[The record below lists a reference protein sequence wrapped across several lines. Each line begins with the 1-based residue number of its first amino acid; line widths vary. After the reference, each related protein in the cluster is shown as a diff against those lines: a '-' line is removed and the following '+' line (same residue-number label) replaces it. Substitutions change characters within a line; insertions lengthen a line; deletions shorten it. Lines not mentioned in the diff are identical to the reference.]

1 MWLIYGPTLKALK
14 GWLVWVLV
22 LIKIKHGCAF
32 GWPPPG
38 TGWSLRH
45 LPTPREVNQASLG
58 HLEKP
63 SGMLASHEKKCIF
76 VADTCG
82 ALHVNCF
89 NV

>member
-1 MWLIYGPTLKALK
+1 MVPET
-14 GWLVWVLV
+14 
-22 LIKIKHGCAF
+22 
-32 GWPPPG
+32 
-38 TGWSLRH
+38 
-45 LPTPREVNQASLG
+45 PTPREVNQASLG
-58 HLEKP
+58 HLEKL